1 MIIERGR
8 GSLNHT
14 GNKTWMHKILK
25 KKIRKKYNTSESR
38 VLKRV
43 VVFIYGSFDDFQYVR
58 LHKDELH
65 DG

>member
-1 MIIERGR
+1 
-8 GSLNHT
+8 
-14 GNKTWMHKILK
+14 MHKILK